1 MVFIGEDG
9 IDAGGVKKE
18 FFQLLIAELLCPDY
32 GMLVFMPVCVGLCW
46 WVAADGLLLMACCWW
61 AVGTPQH
68 PITTTIHIPHPSQ
81 LPLPSFHTHTQKHKT
96 HKNTHT
102 QESRTYWFNPC
113 TLEAEAEFL
122 LVGLVLG
129 LAIYNG
135 VILDFPLPLAL
146 YKRLLGL
153 SVTLRDLEDMQPTLG
168 RSLKQLLTYEGGG
181 GVDGEWGEGGVGVG
195 GRRG

>member
-1 MVFIGEDG
+1 MCVYVGPQDALNEIARQNPRDINKPLRVVFIGEDG

-18 FFQLLIAELLCPDY
+18 FFQLLITELLCPDY
-32 GMLVFMPVCVGLCW
+32 GMLVFMP
-46 WVAADGLLLMACCWW
+46 
-61 AVGTPQH
+61 
-68 PITTTIHIPHPSQ
+68 
-81 LPLPSFHTHTQKHKT
+81 
-96 HKNTHT
+96 
-102 QESRTYWFNPC
+102 ESRTYWFNPC

-168 RSLKQLLTYEGGG
+168 RSLKQLLTYEG
-181 GVDGEWGEGGVGVG
+181 VCAVVV
-195 GRRG
+195 